1 MDLDSSLGGLH
12 VLSFAKQSMYTYFC
26 LDILLS
32 CYEPLGSL
40 RASPM
45 QYPLFHKFPIS
56 LVVVHDLRYQR
67 PLINLRIL
75 QQYAL
80 VVHVLLQFVR

>member
-1 MDLDSSLGGLH
+1 
-12 VLSFAKQSMYTYFC
+12 
-26 LDILLS
+26 
-32 CYEPLGSL
+32 
-40 RASPM
+40 M
-45 QYPLFHKFPIS
+45 QYPLFRKFLIS

-80 VVHVLLQFVR
+80 VIHVLLQFVQ